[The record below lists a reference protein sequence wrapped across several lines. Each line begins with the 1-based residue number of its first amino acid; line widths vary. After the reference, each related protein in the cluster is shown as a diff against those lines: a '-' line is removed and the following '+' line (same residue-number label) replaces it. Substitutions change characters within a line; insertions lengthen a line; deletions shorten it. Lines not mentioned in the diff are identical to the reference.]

1 MDGGATSLVSRGVG
15 NGCGGGYATKH
26 FEMVL
31 YEWRTKFETA
41 GCFRMDLEDRDRRL
55 IRAICLFVFTRIR
68 VLF

>member
-1 MDGGATSLVSRGVG
+1 MGAAGDTRQEED
-15 NGCGGGYATKH
+15 ATKH

-31 YEWRTKFETA
+31 YEWRTKFGTA

-55 IRAICLFVFTRIR
+55 IRVICLFLFTRIR